1 MITSSILLGITTF
14 AYLLCALLYLS
25 GVIFRR
31 RTIMLW
37 GTVTGAAALAVQMA
51 GIILRWW
58 ESYQIG
64 YGHAPLS
71 NLYESLVF
79 AAWAIML
86 IYLIMEHRTKQRAL
100 GVFPALFAFLAMAYA
115 SFSTGVN
122 SKIQPLLP
130 ALKSNWLIAHVVTCF
145 IGYAAFAVS
154 FGPEV
159 FGDQPIVDDEG
170 NILEFEERLLLNS
183 IDLSLE
189 EIKRRVEGHGGMVI
203 PSHFDKGSF
212 SLISQL
218 GLIPEDME
226 LEVLEASHRT
236 HFPSM
241 GNVSPHIPRIVSS
254 DAHRL
259 EDIGNARTIFL
270 LAEAT
275 LAELR
280 LAFRGQEGRKIVRGW
295 KRGNFTVSRL

>member
-1 MITSSILLGITTF
+1 MITSSILLSITTF
-14 AYLLCALLYLS
+14 SYLLCALLYLS

-37 GTVTGAAALAVQMA
+37 GSVTGAATLAIQMA

-86 IYLIMEHRTKQRAL
+86 IYLIMEYRTKQRAL

-145 IGYAAFAVS
+145 LGYAAFAVS
-154 FGPEV
+154 FG
-159 FGDQPIVDDEG
+159 I
-170 NILEFEERLLLNS
+170 S
-183 IDLSLE
+183 IFYIARKSRQQTSGVALSLLPDLRQLD
-189 EIKRRVEGHGGMVI
+189 EINYQMVLFGFLWLSLGI
-203 PSHFDKGSF
+203 ITGSVWAHLAWGAYWSWDPKETW
-212 SLISQL
+212 SLITW
-218 GLIPEDME
+218 LIYAA
-226 LEVLEASHRT
+226 LLHARNVKGWRGNRVAWLSIIGFCCVLFT
-236 HFPSM
+236 YF
-241 GNVSPHIPRIVSS
+241 GVN
-254 DAHRL
+254 
-259 EDIGNARTIFL
+259 FL
-270 LAEAT
+270 LGGLHSYAT
-275 LAELR
+275 T
-280 LAFRGQEGRKIVRGW
+280 K
-295 KRGNFTVSRL
+295 

>member
-1 MITSSILLGITTF
+1 MITSSILLAITTF

-31 RTIMLW
+31 RTIMFW
-37 GTVTGAAALAVQMA
+37 GSVTVAATLAIQMA
-51 GIILRWW
+51 GMILRWW

-86 IYLIMEHRTKQRAL
+86 IYLVMEYRTKQRAL

-154 FGPEV
+154 FGISILYIARESKKENPGGAHSLLPDLRQLDELNYQMV
-159 FGDQPIVDDEG
+159 LFGF
-170 NILEFEERLLLNS
+170 LW
-183 IDLSLE
+183 LSLG
-189 EIKRRVEGHGGMVI
+189 IMT
-203 PSHFDKGSF
+203 GSVWADLAWGAYWSWDPKETW
-212 SLISQL
+212 SLITW
-218 GLIPEDME
+218 LIYAA
-226 LEVLEASHRT
+226 LLH
-236 HFPSM
+236 
-241 GNVSPHIPRIVSS
+241 
-254 DAHRL
+254 
-259 EDIGNARTIFL
+259 ARTMKGWRGSRVAWLSIIGFGCVLFTYFGVNFL
-270 LAEAT
+270 LGGLHSYANM
-275 LAELR
+275 
-280 LAFRGQEGRKIVRGW
+280 K
-295 KRGNFTVSRL
+295 

>member
-1 MITSSILLGITTF
+1 MITSSILLSITTF
-14 AYLLCALLYLS
+14 SYLLCALLYLS

-37 GTVTGAAALAVQMA
+37 GSVTGAATLAIQMA

-86 IYLIMEHRTKQRAL
+86 IYLVMEYRTKQRAL

-145 IGYAAFAVS
+145 LGYAAFAVS
-154 FGPEV
+154 FGISIFYIARKSRQQTSGVALCLLPDLRQLDELNYQMV
-159 FGDQPIVDDEG
+159 LFGF
-170 NILEFEERLLLNS
+170 LW
-183 IDLSLE
+183 LSLG
-189 EIKRRVEGHGGMVI
+189 II
-203 PSHFDKGSF
+203 TGSVWADLAWGAYWSWDPKETW
-212 SLISQL
+212 SLITW
-218 GLIPEDME
+218 LIYAA
-226 LEVLEASHRT
+226 LLHARNVKGWRGNRVAWLSIIGFCCVLFT
-236 HFPSM
+236 YF
-241 GNVSPHIPRIVSS
+241 GVN
-254 DAHRL
+254 
-259 EDIGNARTIFL
+259 FL
-270 LAEAT
+270 LGGLHSYAT
-275 LAELR
+275 T
-280 LAFRGQEGRKIVRGW
+280 K
-295 KRGNFTVSRL
+295 

>member
-1 MITSSILLGITTF
+1 MITSSILLAITTF

-31 RTIMLW
+31 RTIMFW
-37 GTVTGAAALAVQMA
+37 GSVTVAATLAIQMA
-51 GIILRWW
+51 GMILRWW

-86 IYLIMEHRTKQRAL
+86 IYLVMEYRTKQRAL

-154 FGPEV
+154 FGISILYIARESKGETPGGAHSLLPDLRQLDELNYQMV
-159 FGDQPIVDDEG
+159 LFGF
-170 NILEFEERLLLNS
+170 LW
-183 IDLSLE
+183 LSLG
-189 EIKRRVEGHGGMVI
+189 IMT
-203 PSHFDKGSF
+203 GSVWADLAWGAYWSWDPKETW
-212 SLISQL
+212 SLITW
-218 GLIPEDME
+218 LIYAA
-226 LEVLEASHRT
+226 LLH
-236 HFPSM
+236 
-241 GNVSPHIPRIVSS
+241 
-254 DAHRL
+254 
-259 EDIGNARTIFL
+259 ARTMKGWRGSRVAWLSIIGFGCVLFTYFGVNFL
-270 LAEAT
+270 LGGLHSYANM
-275 LAELR
+275 
-280 LAFRGQEGRKIVRGW
+280 K
-295 KRGNFTVSRL
+295 

>member
-31 RTIMLW
+31 HTIMLW

-154 FGPEV
+154 FGISILYITRESRRDISGSAHPLLPDLRQLDEINYQMV
-159 FGDQPIVDDEG
+159 LFGF
-170 NILEFEERLLLNS
+170 LW
-183 IDLSLE
+183 LSLG
-189 EIKRRVEGHGGMVI
+189 II
-203 PSHFDKGSF
+203 TGSVWADLAWGTYWSWDPKETW
-212 SLISQL
+212 SLITW
-218 GLIPEDME
+218 LIYAA
-226 LEVLEASHRT
+226 LLH
-236 HFPSM
+236 
-241 GNVSPHIPRIVSS
+241 
-254 DAHRL
+254 
-259 EDIGNARTIFL
+259 ARTMKGWRGNRVAWLSIIGFGCVLFTYFGVNFL
-270 LAEAT
+270 LGGLHSYANT
-275 LAELR
+275 
-280 LAFRGQEGRKIVRGW
+280 K
-295 KRGNFTVSRL
+295 

>member
-31 RTIMLW
+31 RTIMFW
-37 GTVTGAAALAVQMA
+37 GSVNGAAALAIQMA
-51 GIILRWW
+51 GMGLRWW

-86 IYLIMEHRTKQRAL
+86 IYLVMEYRTKQRSL
-100 GVFPALFAFLAMAYA
+100 GVFPAVFAFLAMAYA

-154 FGPEV
+154 FGISILFIARESRHETSGNALTLLPNLRQLDELNYQMV
-159 FGDQPIVDDEG
+159 LFGF
-170 NILEFEERLLLNS
+170 LW
-183 IDLSLE
+183 LSLG
-189 EIKRRVEGHGGMVI
+189 II
-203 PSHFDKGSF
+203 TGSVWADLAWGSYWSWDPKETW
-212 SLISQL
+212 SLITW
-218 GLIPEDME
+218 LIYAALLHARNMKGWRGSRVAWMSIIGFGC
-226 LEVLEASHRT
+226 VLFT
-236 HFPSM
+236 YF
-241 GNVSPHIPRIVSS
+241 GVN
-254 DAHRL
+254 
-259 EDIGNARTIFL
+259 FL
-270 LAEAT
+270 LGG
-275 LAELR
+275 LHSYVNIR
-280 LAFRGQEGRKIVRGW
+280 
-295 KRGNFTVSRL
+295 